1 MDDAARLAEV
11 AGAAGVDVQHHVY
24 PDMLHVWQL
33 QYPNLPEAVAAVE
46 EIAAFVQR
54 VAPRSH

>member
-1 MDDAARLAEV
+1 MDVE
-11 AGAAGVDVQHHVY
+11 HHVY

-46 EIAAFVQR
+46 EIAAFVSR
-54 VAPRSH
+54 VTGRAPQPTPR